1 MPLLFPTLIDE
12 EEEAIQAPARAKA
25 DADKKAADEAAAAA
39 AKKER
44 EEEARRIAREEA
56 KRVIDEEIE
65 PAPAK
70 GGKDGAA

>member
-1 MPLLFPTLIDE
+1 MPMLFPTVIDE
-12 EEEAIQAPARAKA
+12 EEYAREAPTRAKA
-25 DADKKAADEAAAAA
+25 EADKKAADDAAAAT
-39 AKKER
+39 AKAER
-44 EEEARRIAREEA
+44 EAEARKIAREEA